1 MPHTTTHA
9 HIHEGREHES
19 KVTQREGMLFLS
31 LLRLGSIYLRLSK
44 YEEAVM
50 VYERALK
57 LRESDFEQYQLHAD
71 ALKQNFA

>member
-1 MPHTTTHA
+1 M
-9 HIHEGREHES
+9 
-19 KVTQREGMLFLS
+19 FLS